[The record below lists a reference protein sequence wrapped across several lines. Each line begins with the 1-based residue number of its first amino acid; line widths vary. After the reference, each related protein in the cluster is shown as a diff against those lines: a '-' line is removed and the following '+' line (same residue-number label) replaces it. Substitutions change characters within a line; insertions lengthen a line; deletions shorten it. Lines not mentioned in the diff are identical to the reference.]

1 MEIPLDE
8 HNKSSSLNTDA
19 HNFVSMRKLFLLCI
33 FLILGMHVAGAESI
47 ITVNVNESGNAFWTM
62 EKRLPLTKPEL
73 NEWEAAIKTG
83 KNISRYRDVPEF
95 NDTIDLFQR
104 SSQNFSKRSM
114 KIADVNISF
123 DTLSTLS
130 GDFGIIRY
138 TFLWKN
144 FSRRDSDSIFVG
156 DAFSEGI
163 VLSPASVLIINIPDG
178 YDVMSVSPSYDQRD
192 GSRLIWGGTLYRNFS
207 IGEPALV
214 LSRSGVTTFLSPGKF
229 MWPLIV
235 ISIVVFVSVA
245 LVVFL
250 RGRRSANLTEKGNG
264 LKHEHG
270 ELKEILKTP
279 EVWNNLVQLL
289 HKEFG
294 TQSVEELEKAAREQ
308 RLKKLDETARTPRA
322 EEDLEYEEMIEQYL
336 LRSGGQAYQ
345 SDIVKES
352 RLSKSKISMVL
363 AAMKEEGLIIKIRK
377 GKENLIRMVK

>member
-1 MEIPLDE
+1 
-8 HNKSSSLNTDA
+8 
-19 HNFVSMRKLFLLCI
+19 
-33 FLILGMHVAGAESI
+33 MHIAGAESI

-83 KNISRYRDVPEF
+83 QNISRYRDVPEF
-95 NDTIDLFQR
+95 NDTINQFQR
-104 SSQNFSKRSM
+104 SSQNFSNRSM
-114 KIADVNISF
+114 EIADVNISF
-123 DTLSTLS
+123 DTLSTVS

-144 FSRRDSDSIFVG
+144 FSHRDSDNIFVG
-156 DAFSEGI
+156 DAFTEGM

-178 YDVMSVSPSYDQRD
+178 YNLIYVSPNYDQRE

-214 LSRSGVTTFLSPGKF
+214 LSSSNVTMHVANAPENF
-229 MWPLIV
+229 MWPLIL
-235 ISIVVFVSVA
+235 ISIVVFVSMA

-250 RGRRSANLTEKGNG
+250 RRKHANLTEKGNDS
-264 LKHEHG
+264 KDEHG

-308 RLKKLDETARTPRA
+308 RLKKLDEKAQTPRA

-336 LRSGGQAYQ
+336 LRSGGQAFQ

-363 AAMKEEGLIIKIRK
+363 AAMKEDGMIIKIRK
-377 GKENLIRMVK
+377 GKENLIRLVK

>member
-1 MEIPLDE
+1 
-8 HNKSSSLNTDA
+8 
-19 HNFVSMRKLFLLCI
+19 
-33 FLILGMHVAGAESI
+33 MHIAGAESI

-73 NEWEAAIKTG
+73 TEWEAAIKTG
-83 KNISRYRDVPEF
+83 QNISRYKDVPEF

-104 SSQNFSKRSM
+104 SSQNFSNRSM

-156 DAFSEGI
+156 DAFSAGM

-178 YDVMSVSPSYDQRD
+178 YDILSVSPSYDQRD

-214 LSRSGVTTFLSPGKF
+214 LTRSGVTTFLSPGKF

-235 ISIVVFVSVA
+235 ISIVVFLSVA

-250 RGRRSANLTEKGNG
+250 RGKRSANLTEKGNE
-264 LKHEHG
+264 LNHEHG

-308 RLKKLDETARTPRA
+308 RLKKLDETAQTPRA

-345 SDIVKES
+345 SDIVKEIG
-352 RLSKSKISMVL
+352 LSKSKISMVL
-363 AAMKEEGLIIKIRK
+363 AAMKEDGLIIKIRK
-377 GKENLIRMVK
+377 GKENLIRLVK

>member
-1 MEIPLDE
+1 M
-8 HNKSSSLNTDA
+8 K
-19 HNFVSMRKLFLLCI
+19 KLFLLCI

-47 ITVNVNESGNAFWTM
+47 ITVNVNESGTALWTM

-73 NEWEAAIKTG
+73 NEWEAAIKSG
-83 KNISRYRDVPEF
+83 QNISRYKDVPEF
-95 NDTIDLFQR
+95 NDTINQFQR
-104 SSQNFSKRSM
+104 SSQNFSNRSM
-114 KIADVNISF
+114 EIADVNISF
-123 DTLSTLS
+123 DTLSTVS

-138 TFLWKN
+138 AFLWTN

-156 DAFSEGI
+156 DAFSGM
-163 VLSPASVLIINIPDG
+163 VLSPDSVLIINIPEG
-178 YDVMSVSPSYDQRD
+178 YNVMNVSPSYDQRD

-214 LSRSGVTTFLSPGKF
+214 LSRSATSVANAPENF
-229 MWPLIV
+229 MWPLII
-235 ISIVVFVSVA
+235 ISIVVIVSVA

-250 RGRRSANLTEKGNG
+250 RRKRSADLTEKGNES
-264 LKHEHG
+264 KHEHG

-308 RLKKLDETARTPRA
+308 RLKKLDEKAQTPRA
-322 EEDLEYEEMIEQYL
+322 EEDLEYEEKIEQYL

-352 RLSKSKISMVL
+352 GLSKSKISMVL
-363 AAMKEEGLIIKIRK
+363 AAMKEDGLIIKIRK
-377 GKENLIRMVK
+377 GKENLIRLVK

>member
-1 MEIPLDE
+1 
-8 HNKSSSLNTDA
+8 
-19 HNFVSMRKLFLLCI
+19 
-33 FLILGMHVAGAESI
+33 MHIAGAESI
-47 ITVNVNESGNAFWTM
+47 ITVNVNESGTAFWTM

-73 NEWEAAIKTG
+73 TEWEAAIKTG
-83 KNISRYRDVPEF
+83 QNISRYRDVPEF
-95 NDTIDLFQR
+95 NDTINQFQR
-104 SSQNFSKRSM
+104 SSQNFSNRSM
-114 KIADVNISF
+114 EIADVNVSF
-123 DTLSTLS
+123 DTLSTVS

-144 FSRRDSDSIFVG
+144 FSHGDSENIFVG
-156 DAFSEGI
+156 DAFTEGM

-178 YDVMSVSPSYDQRD
+178 YNLIYVSPNYDQRE

-207 IGEPALV
+207 RGEPDLV
-214 LSRSGVTTFLSPGKF
+214 LSRSNVPIPVANGPEKF
-229 MWPLIV
+229 MWPLII
-235 ISIVVFVSVA
+235 ISIVVIVSVA

-250 RGRRSANLTEKGNG
+250 RRKRSANEKGNES
-264 LKHEHG
+264 KAEHG

-308 RLKKLDETARTPRA
+308 RLKKLDEKAQTPRA
-322 EEDLEYEEMIEQYL
+322 EEDLEYEEKIEQYL

-352 RLSKSKISMVL
+352 GLSKSKISMVL
-363 AAMKEEGLIIKIRK
+363 AAMKEDGLIIKIRK
-377 GKENLIRMVK
+377 GKENLIRLVK

>member
-1 MEIPLDE
+1 
-8 HNKSSSLNTDA
+8 
-19 HNFVSMRKLFLLCI
+19 MRKLFLLCI
-33 FLILGMHVAGAESI
+33 FLILGMHVAVAESI
-47 ITVNVNESGNAFWTM
+47 ITVNVNESGNAFWIM
-62 EKRLPLTKPEL
+62 EKRMPLTPPEL

-83 KNISRYRDVPEF
+83 QNISRYRDVPEF

-104 SSQNFSKRSM
+104 SAQNFSNRSM
-114 KIADVNISF
+114 EIKDVNISF

-138 TFLWKN
+138 TFLWTN

-156 DAFSEGI
+156 DAFSEGL

-178 YDVMSVSPSYDQRD
+178 YNVTNVTPIYDQRD

-214 LSRSGVTTFLSPGKF
+214 LSRSNVTTPVVNVPENFIR
-229 MWPLIV
+229 PLIA
-235 ISIVVFVSVA
+235 ISIFVFLSVA
-245 LVVFL
+245 LVVSL
-250 RGRRSANLTEKGNG
+250 RRRRRANLTEKGNE
-264 LKHEHG
+264 LKREHG

-308 RLKKLDETARTPRA
+308 RLKKLDEKAQTPRA
-322 EEDLEYEEMIEQYL
+322 EEELEYEEMIEQYL

-352 RLSKSKISMVL
+352 GLSKSKISMVL
-363 AAMKEEGLIIKIRK
+363 AAMKEDGMIIKIRK
-377 GKENLIRMVK
+377 GKENLIRLVK